1 MRGSLLA
8 GRPKTAANWTA
19 ARSLMNQKRP
29 RVPPSGP
36 WPVSARMAARCS
48 FVASTTGSW
57 SVRTIVCVADGT
69 TRPRCTF
76 GINENGRPFLM
87 EMVISLLQLQTKA
100 CTTRVGCEIWK
111 STTWRN
117 YTARPPRM
125 EKTALG
131 ISGTI
136 AEQGRFKLDAADS
149 PRRSSSRFSETS
161 APRLARRARETSAT
175 ALVASAGTCV
185 ASSREAETELL
196 HISLAAQAVHNQQAC
211 SRHEGSEA
219 RNDEGGPGGRR
230 TLTGTRQG
238 ALHRCGLPWPIR
250 GGR

>member
-1 MRGSLLA
+1 
-8 GRPKTAANWTA
+8 
-19 ARSLMNQKRP
+19 MNQKRS

-185 ASSREAETELL
+185 ASCREAETELL
-196 HISLAAQAVHNQQAC
+196 HISLAAQAVHKSKVIVRSFSRPGRESYCRSEIERNPFVNCASWASIMRCAARMCAC
-211 SRHEGSEA
+211 MTA
-219 RNDEGGPGGRR
+219 RAVSASLVSSASIN
-230 TLTGTRQG
+230 
-238 ALHRCGLPWPIR
+238 CS
-250 GGR
+250 